1 MSQLAEPRELA
12 RPGRVVS
19 TVPGASRS
27 RGLLLMLAPV
37 ATLVVV
43 FGLWAAASSA
53 NGGTGPAELFAAL
66 GRLWATGELVQ
77 SVATSLGR
85 GVPGFL
91 LSVLVGTVLALV
103 LSASVWLRAAV
114 APYMTF
120 LLTLPTVAWVPVA
133 ILFFGV
139 TDATVYFVVLT
150 GAVPAIVNGLLAGVD
165 QIQPL
170 HRKVGRVLGAG
181 TWDTALHIVLPA
193 ALPSYISGLRQGWA
207 FCWRALMASEIIAG
221 GQQLGLGLGTLL
233 QRGREVD
240 DIGGVMATI
249 LLILVVGVVI
259 EVLVFGPLERRLLRR
274 RGLLTGGSR

>member
-1 MSQLAEPRELA
+1 MPQLAEPLNLA
-12 RPGRVVS
+12 RPGRVMS
-19 TVPGASRS
+19 AAPGASRS
-27 RGLLLMLAPV
+27 RGVLLMLAPV
-37 ATLVVV
+37 VTLIVVL
-43 FGLWAAASSA
+43 GLWVAVSSA
-53 NGGTGPAELFAAL
+53 SGGTGPVELFRAL
-66 GRLWATGELVQ
+66 GRLWATGELAQ
-77 SVATSLGR
+77 GVATSLGR

-103 LSASVWLRAAV
+103 LSTSVWLRAAI

-150 GAVPAIVNGLLAGVD
+150 GAVPAIVNGLLGGVD

-193 ALPSYISGLRQGWA
+193 ALPSYVSGLRQGWA

-233 QRGREVD
+233 QRGRELD

-274 RGLLTGGSR
+274 RGLLVGGSR

>member
-1 MSQLAEPRELA
+1 MPQLAEPRRSAQSVPTVSRA
-12 RPGRVVS
+12 RRHGGV
-19 TVPGASRS
+19 
-27 RGLLLMLAPV
+27 LLTLAPV
-37 ATLVVV
+37 VTLAVVL
-43 FGLWAAASSA
+43 GLWAAASSI
-53 NGGTGPAELFAAL
+53 NGGTGPSDLFAAL
-66 GRLWATGELVQ
+66 GRLWHSGEVVQ
-77 SVATSLGR
+77 GVATSLSR

-91 LSVLVGTVLALV
+91 LSVLVGTVLALG
-103 LSASVWLRAAV
+103 LSASIWLRAAV

-120 LLTLPTVAWVPVA
+120 LLTLPTVAWVPLA

-193 ALPSYISGLRQGWA
+193 ALPAYISGLRQGWA
-207 FCWRALMASEIIAG
+207 FSWRALMAAEIIAG

-233 QRGREVD
+233 QRGRELD
-240 DIGGVMATI
+240 DVGGVMATI

-259 EVLVFGPLERRLLRR
+259 EVLVFGPLERHLLRR
-274 RGLLTGGSR
+274 RGLLTGGSQ

>member
-1 MSQLAEPRELA
+1 MPQLAEPVKTA
-12 RPGRVVS
+12 RRV
-19 TVPGASRS
+19 PAAPAAESRT
-27 RGLLLMLAPV
+27 RRVLLMLAPL

-43 FGLWAAASSA
+43 LGVWSVASA
-53 NGGTGPAELFAAL
+53 VTGGIGPTALFEAL
-66 GRLWATGELVQ
+66 GRLWASGEVIQ
-77 SVATSLGR
+77 GIATSLSR

-103 LSASVWLRAAV
+103 LSSSTWLRAAV

-170 HRKVGRVLGAG
+170 HRRVGRVLGAR

-193 ALPSYISGLRQGWA
+193 ALPAYISGLRQGWA

-221 GQQLGLGLGTLL
+221 GQELGLGLGTLL
-233 QRGREVD
+233 QRGRELD

-274 RGLLTGGSR
+274 RGLLVGGSQ

>member
-1 MSQLAEPRELA
+1 MPQLAEPLKLA
-12 RPGRVVS
+12 RPARVVS
-19 TVPGASRS
+19 AAPGASRS
-27 RGLLLMLAPV
+27 RGVLLMLAPV

-43 FGLWAAASSA
+43 LGLWAAASSA
-53 NGGTGPAELFAAL
+53 SGGTGPAELFAAL
-66 GRLWATGELVQ
+66 GRLWASGELVQ
-77 SVATSLGR
+77 GVATSLGR

-221 GQQLGLGLGTLL
+221 GQELGLGLGTLL
-233 QRGREVD
+233 QRGRELD

>member
-1 MSQLAEPRELA
+1 MPQLAESEATA
-12 RPGRVVS
+12 RA
-19 TVPGASRS
+19 VPAAPPATRT
-27 RGLLLMLAPV
+27 RGVLLMLAPV
-37 ATLVVV
+37 ATLIVVL
-43 FGLWAAASSA
+43 GLWAAVSLLNEA
-53 NGGTGPAELFAAL
+53 TGPAELFAAL
-66 GRLWATGELVQ
+66 GKLWVSGEMIQ
-77 SVATSLGR
+77 GIATSLGR

-91 LSVLVGTVLALV
+91 LSVVVGTALALV
-103 LSASVWLRAAV
+103 LSSSTWLRAAV

-165 QIQPL
+165 QIQPM

-193 ALPSYISGLRQGWA
+193 ALPAYISGLRQGWA

-233 QRGREVD
+233 QRGRELD

-259 EVLVFGPLERRLLRR
+259 EVLVFGPLERHLLRR